1 MPVVPVQD
9 VLAYRLAVEV
19 PDLRPPAALLQRLSD
34 VLGEEEVLLLTTD
47 LRPLG
52 FGAYAGQLCM
62 VTATRVLLATAGQG
76 TGEAAF
82 TLEQWVREAPVRAA
96 GPVSPRS
103 PVLGS

>member
-52 FGAYAGQLCM
+52 FGAYAGQLCL
-62 VTATRVLLATAGQG
+62 VTATRVLLATAGAG

-82 TLEQWVREAPVRAA
+82 TLEQWAREVPARPATPVPPRAPAH
-96 GPVSPRS
+96 
-103 PVLGS
+103 GS